1 MKIADVAGRE
11 FPAKTVF
18 TQSIKALADLFKLH
32 LQTKTML
39 KVIKMDDIIWA
50 LTVPAIWT
58 DAAKD
63 FMRKC
68 AIDVSKLLYKIF
80 RYQLIST
87 MLFFYYFKFL
97 IITKIKVAV

>member
-18 TQSIKALADLFKLH
+18 TQSIKALADHFKLH
-32 LQTKTML
+32 LQTKTLLNEIRMR
-39 KVIKMDDIIWA
+39 DIIWV
-50 LTVPAIWT
+50 LTAPAIWT

-68 AIDVSKLLYKIF
+68 AVDVSKLLCKIF
-80 RYQLIST
+80 
-87 MLFFYYFKFL
+87 
-97 IITKIKVAV
+97 